1 MRWSWWCLAAALA
14 GSAAL
19 AADAPKQSGEQLL
32 STRQTVSG
40 QPIVS
45 PGPTLQVTATL
56 SELGP
61 GESTPLHKHPYLR
74 YDYVL
79 EGRISVKNFVT
90 GKVDVVSAGQFV
102 VDPIDQWHQGTA
114 MDGKRVRLLIIDQTP
129 PGKSNLVL
137 KPPAPARP

>member
-1 MRWSWWCLAAALA
+1 LAVLSVLA

-19 AADAPKQSGEQLL
+19 AADAPVQSGQQLL
-32 STRQTVSG
+32 STRLTASG
-40 QPIVS
+40 QAITPPV
-45 PGPTLQVTATL
+45 GPMQVTATL
-56 SELGP
+56 AELKP

-90 GKVDVVSAGQFV
+90 GKTDVVSAGQFV

-129 PGKSNLVL
+129 VGKSNLVL
-137 KPPAPARP
+137 KAAG

>member
-1 MRWSWWCLAAALA
+1 VTLVAGLAA
-14 GSAAL
+14 SAAL
-19 AADAPKQSGEQLL
+19 AADAPKQSGQQIA
-32 STRQTVSG
+32 STRLTASG
-40 QPIVS
+40 QAIV
-45 PGPTLQVTATL
+45 PPTRPLQVVATL
-56 SELGP
+56 AELKP
-61 GESTPLHKHPYLR
+61 GESTPVHKHPYLR

-129 PGKSNLVL
+129 VGASNLVL
-137 KPPAPARP
+137 KPTK